1 MQLKFKSGMPALTLN
16 AQGRGQA
23 HYAAFLP
30 GLTYFAPGTL
40 KIPVDRSTHAN
51 ASAHLIPI
59 RFDEGIVKLLQFA
72 NATAAN
78 PVGCSEPL
86 VEANIIDSPKGSVVI
101 LSNWS
106 GGPVKALEVILPA
119 DLAKKKLTVASG
131 AAFKKNGNKIAL
143 DLDVADALILR

>member
-1 MQLKFKSGMPALTLN
+1 M
-16 AQGRGQA
+16 A

-30 GLTYFAPGTL
+30 GLTYFAPGTP
-40 KIPVDRSTHAN
+40 KVPVDRGSTAQ
-51 ASAHLIPI
+51 ASAHFIPTQ
-59 RFDEGIVKLLQFA
+59 FDAGITKLLQFA

-78 PVGCSEPL
+78 PVECSEPL

-106 GGPVKALEVILPA
+106 GGPVKALEVTLPA

-131 AAFKKNGNKIAL
+131 AEFKKDGEKVML
-143 DLDVADALILR
+143 DLDVAEALILR